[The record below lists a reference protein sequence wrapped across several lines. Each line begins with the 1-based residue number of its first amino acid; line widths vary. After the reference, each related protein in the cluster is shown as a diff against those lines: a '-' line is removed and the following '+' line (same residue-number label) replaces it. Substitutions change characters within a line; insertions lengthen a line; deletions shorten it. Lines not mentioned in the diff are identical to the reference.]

1 MEGFKMSLINS
12 INRRNFLITSGS
24 LAGLSVL
31 PWMSPNAAFGA
42 DQTLTL
48 ALPNNPANF
57 DPAHQANHDTMAC
70 SQVVFENLLEV
81 DTDGNIQPMLAKSW
95 SVSEDGLTYLF
106 DLRDDVYFHNGQ
118 KMTAEDVKYSYDTV
132 RNKKYKLR
140 RRSLWTPIKEVVIE
154 SPTKIRFDMEF
165 PYNDLPKLMTKYMGV
180 WPKGSREPGQ
190 PGDAAGE
197 NAIKK
202 GPVGLGTGPGIFVKF
217 VSNDYVEFKRN
228 PNYWRKDLPK
238 WNKLIFKVVPEDAV
252 RVAYLLTNQA
262 QVITAPPPREFVR
275 LKDFKGIS
283 GASKPSYGFM
293 MLTMNLAAAPMD
305 DVNFRFAVS
314 RAINREEI
322 AQLFGG
328 VFTPHAVFTFAG
340 NAPGRPF
347 NLEAERALDFNLDS
361 AKEYLAKSKYPN
373 GTDFELVIPAV
384 PYIVNVSEAA
394 LLLQGQLAK
403 IGIKVRI
410 QTLQMRSYFKK
421 AFGKDKTN
429 NMHVFMNP
437 PSTTYGLAGQFFSG
451 RKIQLAKN
459 FEKLYPETSKEFDEA
474 TRKAWASKTSAEAE
488 VHVEKMQG
496 LIAREC
502 TGIAIGNVSAANLWR
517 SDVKGF
523 DVNTCVTMRTRNLS
537 L

>member
-1 MEGFKMSLINS
+1 MSSKKLIK
-12 INRRNFLITSGS
+12 RRNFLKTSGTV
-24 LAGLSVL
+24 AGLSVL
-31 PWMSPNAAFGA
+31 PWMSPSLAIGA
-42 DQTLTL
+42 DRTITL

-70 SQVVFENLLEV
+70 SQVVFENLIEL

-95 SVSEDGLTYLF
+95 SMSDDGMTYTF
-106 DLRDDVYFHNGQ
+106 DLRDDVFFHNGQ

-132 RNKKYKLR
+132 RDKKYKLR

-154 SPTKIRFDMEF
+154 SPTRVRFDMEF
-165 PYNDLPKLMTKYMGV
+165 PYNDLPKLMTKYMGI

-190 PGDAAGE
+190 PGDAAGK
-197 NAIKK
+197 NLIKK

-217 VSNDYVEFKRN
+217 VSNDYVAFKRN
-228 PNYWRKDLPK
+228 PNYWRKDVPK
-238 WNKLIFKVVPEDAV
+238 WDKLVFRIVPEDAV

-275 LKDFKGIS
+275 LKDFENIN
-283 GASKPSYGFM
+283 GATKPSYGFM
-293 MLTMNLAAAPMD
+293 MLTMNLNAAPMD
-305 DVNFRFAVS
+305 DMNFRFAVS

-322 AQLFGG
+322 AKLFGG
-328 VFTPHAVFTFAG
+328 IFTPHAVFTFAG

-347 NLEAERALDFNLDS
+347 NMEAEKALNYNLES
-361 AKEYLAKSKYPN
+361 AKEYLSKSKYPH

-403 IGIKVRI
+403 IGINVQI

-437 PSTTYGLAGQFFSG
+437 PSTTYGLAGQFGSG

-459 FEKLYPETSKEFDEA
+459 FENLYPETIKNL
-474 TRKAWASKTSAEAE
+474 TRSASKR
-488 VHVEKMQG
+488 G
-496 LIAREC
+496 LQSQRQ
-502 TGIAIGNVSAANLWR
+502 
-517 SDVKGF
+517 
-523 DVNTCVTMRTRNLS
+523 TRFLM
-537 L
+537 